1 MQEMHDPETRLDAG
15 EPSLDSIRA
24 AIAAR
29 DAEQLRSWARRDPA
43 PFSECLAQLDEDES
57 VVVNELL
64 GDELTA
70 DVVSELYPGEAAEVL
85 ERLAPADAADVLE
98 EMAPDDAADVVA
110 ELDAADAESVLGQMA
125 ADEQSE
131 LRELL

>member
-1 MQEMHDPETRLDAG
+1 MHDTPDLSAPTTE
-15 EPSLDSIRA
+15 SIRA

-29 DAEQLRSWARRDPA
+29 AADRLKGWARRAPA
-43 PFSECLAQLDEDES
+43 AFSESLAELDEDES

-70 DVVSELYPGEAAEVL
+70 EVVSELYPEEAAEVL

-98 EMAPDDAADVVA
+98 EMAPDDAA
-110 ELDAADAESVLGQMA
+110 
-125 ADEQSE
+125 
-131 LRELL
+131 